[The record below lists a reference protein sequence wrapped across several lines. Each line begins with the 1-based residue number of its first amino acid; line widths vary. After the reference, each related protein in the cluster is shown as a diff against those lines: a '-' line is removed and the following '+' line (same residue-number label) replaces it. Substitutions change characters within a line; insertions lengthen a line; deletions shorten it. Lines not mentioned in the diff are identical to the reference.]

1 LRSGRFVQMYIN
13 GGPERIGAAA
23 VAAAAGAQVQ
33 GGAVDIAVD
42 RRSDDGPATGCRMV
56 AQRPATR

>member
-1 LRSGRFVQMYIN
+1 MYIT

-33 GGAVDIAVD
+33 GGAVDIVVD